1 MLSNCEPE
9 ASTTGILLVLKITPL
24 IALPFFIFAGYILAF
39 KSSKHL
45 QPTKRAYAYFLISK
59 FASLLFLSAGIA
71 PILHT
76 PSWGF
81 QSTGFLRIFDAV
93 NPMWSII
100 GTMYCHLV
108 MLFFLVQVINTRCE
122 VIEKLSAM
130 AYEEEKKMFFLIR
143 ALLKVLYFFILF
155 SFWCLL
161 LTLGFGEEDV
171 QRRLRQNAEKNKAKG
186 AACPTFFFLDTE
198 SWRLI
203 VSIISIVFLLIIFLV
218 FSIGYLS
225 GVYHI
230 LKKSKMKISKKFW
243 KIQTGFLSLLGIQVT
258 LLFCFLLF
266 LPVCFLALK
275 TPGSESTSLTI
286 LLFIAHHGT
295 VSTITFTIAHRFV
308 RSRIL
313 RVYNNC
319 VPKPHRVGIIID
331 ADRLDYHSTAQTQV
345 FTVITDTT
353 TV

>member
-1 MLSNCEPE
+1 MALDCEPDG
-9 ASTTGILLVLKITPL
+9 SIKGNLLILKLSPL
-24 IALPFFIFAGYILAF
+24 FALPFFIFAGYILVW
-39 KSSKHL
+39 KSSNHL
-45 QPTKRAYAYFLISK
+45 QPSKRAYGYFLISK

-81 QSTGFLRIFDAV
+81 QSTGFLQIFDV
-93 NPMWSII
+93 LNPMWSII
-100 GTMYCHLV
+100 GTMYCHLI
-108 MLFFLVQVINTRCE
+108 MLFFLIQVINTRCE
-122 VIEKLSAM
+122 VIEKLSAV
-130 AYEEEKKMFFLIR
+130 AYEEEKKMFFLLR
-143 ALLKVLYFFILF
+143 TLLKILYFFILF

-161 LTLGFGEEDV
+161 LTLGFGEGVV
-171 QRRLRQNAEKNKAKG
+171 QKRLRDAVEKTKIKVN
-186 AACPTFFFLDTE
+186 CTTFFFLDTE

-203 VSIISIVFLLIIFLV
+203 ISIISIVFLLMTFII

-225 GVYHI
+225 AAYHI

-243 KIQTGFLSLLGIQVT
+243 KIQTGFLSLLVIQVI

-266 LPVCFLALK
+266 LPVCFLAIK
-275 TPGSESTSLTI
+275 SPGSESTSLTI

-295 VSTITFTIAHRFV
+295 ISTIIFIIAHRFV

-319 VPKPHRVGIIID
+319 VPKSRRIGVIVD
-331 ADRLDYHSTAQTQV
+331 ADRLDTHSVPQTQV
-345 FTVITDTT
+345 FAVITEDTT
-353 TV
+353 V

>member
-1 MLSNCEPE
+1 MASDCEPDG
-9 ASTTGILLVLKITPL
+9 SIKGNLLILKWSPL
-24 IALPFFIFAGYILAF
+24 FALPFFIFAGYILVW

-45 QPTKRAYAYFLISK
+45 QPSKRAYGYFLISK

-81 QSTGFLRIFDAV
+81 QSTGFLQIFDV
-93 NPMWSII
+93 LNPMWSII
-100 GTMYCHLV
+100 GTMYCHLI
-108 MLFFLVQVINTRCE
+108 MLFFLIQVINTRCE
-122 VIEKLSAM
+122 VIEKLSAV
-130 AYEEEKKMFFLIR
+130 AYEEEKKMFFLLR
-143 ALLKVLYFFILF
+143 TLLKILYFFILF

-161 LTLGFGEEDV
+161 LTLGFGEGVV
-171 QRRLRQNAEKNKAKG
+171 QKRLRDAVEKTKIKVNCAN
-186 AACPTFFFLDTE
+186 FFFLDTE

-203 VSIISIVFLLIIFLV
+203 ISIISIVFLLMTFII

-225 GVYHI
+225 GAYHI

-243 KIQTGFLSLLGIQVT
+243 KIQTGFLSLLVIQVI

-275 TPGSESTSLTI
+275 SPGSESTSLTI

-295 VSTITFTIAHRFV
+295 ISTIVFIVAHRFV

-319 VPKPHRVGIIID
+319 VPKSRRIGVIVD
-331 ADRLDYHSTAQTQV
+331 ADRLDTHSVPQTQV
-345 FTVITDTT
+345 FAVITEDTT
-353 TV
+353 V

>member
-1 MLSNCEPE
+1 M
-9 ASTTGILLVLKITPL
+9 
-24 IALPFFIFAGYILAF
+24 
-39 KSSKHL
+39 
-45 QPTKRAYAYFLISK
+45 
-59 FASLLFLSAGIA
+59 LFLSAGIA

-81 QSTGFLRIFDAV
+81 KSTGFLQLFDTI

-100 GTMYCHLV
+100 STVYCHLI

-122 VIEKLSAM
+122 VIQKLSVV
-130 AYEEEKKMFFLIR
+130 AYEEEQKMFLLIR
-143 ALLKVLYFFILF
+143 TLLKVFYFFILF

-161 LTLGFGEEDV
+161 LTLGFGEGDS
-171 QRRLRQNAEKNKAKG
+171 QKRLRQTAEKTKAKG
-186 AACPTFFFLDTE
+186 LSCPNFFFLDTD

-203 VSIISIVFLLIIFLV
+203 LSIISIVFLLITFLI

-225 GVYHI
+225 GAYHI

-243 KIQTGFLSLLGIQVT
+243 KIQTGFLWLSGIQVT

-266 LPVCFLALK
+266 LPICFLALK
-275 TPGSESTSLTI
+275 APGSESISLTI
-286 LLFIAHHGT
+286 LLFTAHHGT
-295 VSTITFTIAHRFV
+295 VSTVVFIVAHRFV

-319 VPKPHRVGIIID
+319 VPKAHRVGTVLD
-331 ADRLDYHSTAQTQV
+331 ADRLDTHSVPQTQV
-345 FTVITDTT
+345 FAVITDNTS
-353 TV
+353 V